1 MAKEQMENKP
11 KLDRKKFIDEAS
23 TEWEGRSVGNG
34 TWEHYLIMAI
44 SYMLFHRERSGTRS
58 SLEAVGAAKVLKLAM
73 RLREFSAEQEARGE
87 HEAKLDFDKQY
98 DYIKDILDA

>member
-1 MAKEQMENKP
+1 MAKKQMENKP

-23 TEWEGRSVGNG
+23 TEWEGRSVG

-73 RLREFSAEQEARGE
+73 RLREFSEEL
-87 HEAKLDFDKQY
+87 EAKGERGDKFDFDKQY